1 MNDPHVTALHYWVN
15 HDDSVDYT
23 DADPLQYE
31 HELFHLEANGRNVLV
46 KPKDHYASEEE
57 ARTALEGFIR
67 YWEFEAALDFG
78 SNRFSLSYMGR
89 DVADRN
95 PPPSLP
101 GTVQVRATIRSG
113 PSTVSARVRVREKTY
128 PSIPSGKPINADVPV
143 AQAMLSQLELYHKG
157 RALLAPMAYFCLT
170 ALEGSV
176 PQDVEGTNAD
186 QRAREYLAISR
197 TVLQKVRN
205 LSSSK
210 GGSEARKGNAV
221 GEDFTKEERSFLL
234 AAVQAFIRR
243 AAERATWPD
252 SVLPKITMAN
262 LPAIHD

>member
-1 MNDPHVTALHYWVN
+1 M
-15 HDDSVDYT
+15 
-23 DADPLQYE
+23 
-31 HELFHLEANGRNVLV
+31 G
-46 KPKDHYASEEE
+46 
-57 ARTALEGFIR
+57 
-67 YWEFEAALDFG
+67 AA
-78 SNRFSLSYMGR
+78 
-89 DVADRN
+89 VVDRN
-95 PPPSLP
+95 PPPSPP
-101 GTVQVRATIRSG
+101 GTVQVRATIRSA
-113 PSTVSARVRVREKTY
+113 PSTVSARVRVQKKTY
-128 PSIPSGKPINADVPV
+128 PSIPSGQPINADVPV

-170 ALEGSV
+170 ALEGSI

-186 QRAREYLAISR
+186 QRTREYYAISR
-197 TVLQKVRN
+197 TVLRKVRN

-221 GEDFTKEERSFLL
+221 SEDFKKEERSFLL

-252 SVLPKITMAN
+252 SVLPRITMAD